1 MKLFKSAD
9 NYIKSM
15 SITEM
20 AQLKFCLCSMG
31 VLIGMGVKKEHRKYV
46 AVGAAT
52 LFASTYIP
60 LMTRFVK
67 DTVNNYKK
75 QL

>member
-1 MKLFKSAD
+1 MKKIFNSAD
-9 NYIKSM
+9 AYIKSM

-20 AQLKFCLCSMG
+20 AQLKFCLCSVG
-31 VLIGMGVKKEHRKYV
+31 ILIGMNVKKEHRKCV

-52 LFASTYIP
+52 LFAATYIP

-67 DTVNNYKK
+67 EINSK
-75 QL
+75 

>member
-1 MKLFKSAD
+1 MKKIFNSAD
-9 NYIKSM
+9 AYIKSM

-20 AQLKFCLCSMG
+20 AQLKFCLCSVG
-31 VLIGMGVKKEHRKYV
+31 ILIGMNVKKKHRKCV

-52 LFASTYIP
+52 LFAATYIP

-67 DTVNNYKK
+67 EINSK
-75 QL
+75 